1 LRFRRRG
8 VLFLSSSEECGIELN
23 ILLKLRLSVSLVAAL
38 HELSLVAF
46 SHALALRE
54 YTMNLL
60 ESLATLQLLNKSWR
74 TLGKSSVW
82 RDQIG

>member
-1 LRFRRRG
+1 M
-8 VLFLSSSEECGIELN
+8 VSKLN
-23 ILLKLRLSVSLVAAL
+23 ILLKLRLSVSLVAEL

-60 ESLATLQLLNKSWR
+60 KSVATLELLNKSWR
-74 TLGKSSVW
+74 ILGKLSVW
-82 RDQIG
+82 RDQSG